1 MKVRVECYAGG
12 RADEKPRRFRL
23 DEHEYLVEE
32 ILDQWYAPEHLFFK
46 VRAND
51 GKLYILRQQTS
62 SPEGE
67 WELVS
72 FRQPCSGSVSQSIA

>member
-1 MKVRVECYAGG
+1 MPRFGILDCMKVRVESYAGG
-12 RADEKPRRFRL
+12 KADEKPRRFQL
-23 DEHEYLVEE
+23 DQHEYLVEE

-51 GKLYILRQQTS
+51 GKFYILRQRTS
-62 SPEGE
+62 SPNGE

-72 FRQPCSGSVSQSIA
+72 FRQP